1 MHKSAHWSQSEP
13 ENVHMQ
19 EDYWCAQAMAWLG
32 RHIVVVTSLRYMLF
46 DPTTS
51 VYTELFA
58 VSPEAPPPT
67 MVQAVPSVNQ
77 AVLLMVSSSSH
88 LPQTNNQ

>member
-1 MHKSAHWSQSEP
+1 M
-13 ENVHMQ
+13 
-19 EDYWCAQAMAWLG
+19 
-32 RHIVVVTSLRYMLF
+32 VTSLRYMLF
-46 DPTTS
+46 DPITS
-51 VYTELFA
+51 EYTELFA

-88 LPQTNNQ
+88 FAKTHSESLIALGQYI